1 VAAHAPGR
9 VTRSRRAE
17 LLRGIYVIINEEP
30 RALELAGAV
39 LDAGVRLVQYRAK
52 NGILGDRVR
61 SLRVLTRTHDALL
74 LMNDDWR
81 AAVEYDCDGVHLGP
95 GDNGFER
102 VAPVR
107 EALEERLIGLSCGTI
122 EEVRAANASGVDYLG
137 IGSVFPTS
145 SKADAG
151 APIGIEGLRQLARA
165 SAVPVAAIGGITATS
180 IPEVRRAGAAMAAVI
195 SAIAGAPQPRR
206 ATEEL
211 LGDWTR
217 SEAR

>member
-1 VAAHAPGR
+1 MAAHAPGR
-9 VTRSRRAE
+9 ITRSRRAE

-30 RALELAGAV
+30 RALELSNAV

-52 NGILGDRVR
+52 NGILGDRIR
-61 SLRVLTRTHDALL
+61 SLRTLTRTRNALL

-102 VAPVR
+102 VAQVR

-122 EEVRAANASGVDYLG
+122 EEVRAANESGADYLG

-145 SKADAG
+145 SKSDAG
-151 APIGIEGLRQLARA
+151 APIGIEGFRQLARA
-165 SAVPVAAIGGITATS
+165 SAVPVAAIGGITASS

-195 SAIAGAPQPRR
+195 SAIAGAPEPRR

-211 LGDWTR
+211 VGAWNR
-217 SEAR
+217 SEAP